1 MIYISKDRQIHVV
14 WSIFRG
20 TSDVHEDFSRA
31 LVKVFLIGN
40 YEKYLLEAV
49 AEGGNLV
56 FDIPQGLPEGA
67 YSLEAIWVKNYNNLL
82 PSSDTL
88 TPSVDSGCRNQP
100 LRWPFKHPHDHRF
113 NDRCIMR
120 SRKDY
125 VFALTEYD
133 SESTFYKDSGD
144 ADIKI
149 RSAVA
154 TYGYDGLSAYEIAVL
169 RGDFNGT
176 EGEYLDS
183 LKFKL
188 EVAQEHKLGGIT
200 AVTKTDDETEEVKVD
215 PETGRLYVKPGGGSL
230 SVATETKL
238 GGIKAANKTDNE
250 TVEAKIGSDGKLY
263 VPKGSEELKAA
274 TETTLGGIKA
284 ATKTSSETV
293 EVKIGSDGK
302 LYVPKGGEELKAAT
316 ETTLGGIK
324 AATKTSLDTQE
335 VKIDP
340 VTGKLYT
347 QPGGEGGVEIVN
359 NPDEEDLHSIEKS
372 ADVHVLQFADK
383 EYNESSFS
391 GLGRVYLRKNI
402 SGGKNVLTQA
412 MMNKAN
418 TRYIIQY
425 DYDLDGATITM
436 PTGCTL
442 DFQGGGLKNGT
453 ISGNNTKISSGLQK
467 IFHSGIILSGNWN
480 VIEIYPEWLG
490 AKGDGVSDDTN
501 VITGT
506 IALAK
511 NLGCK
516 PWVKLCGTYLITDTI
531 YLPQFIKIAG
541 NSSPSFT
548 FDSGDP
554 NIRYTFIANFPEKKK
569 AVLESDTLLN
579 RERLAYNELVGDTDF
594 DEGNA
599 TKTIGIYIKDIS
611 INAIGTGEHDRIYSA
626 IKLSSSPSSI
636 IDNVFT
642 KGTIIGIFGSAM
654 WTTVI
659 RNCYI
664 LAYGYGIYSQ
674 SMNNGGLFNNYID
687 GYDTYSPFEFQK
699 DEQIKDVYY
708 EWNQDSSYGFGDSIN
723 KSYAIV
729 LNYGTPICM
738 GNTMEGWYG
747 GYLIFRSQITLISDY
762 FEKITDFGYN
772 MSYATGMIQ
781 NPKGYSSSLPL
792 IRNSAYNNINI
803 YNYTGGKMSITSSSS
818 TEAQTW
824 SKINL
829 TVPETKLS
837 SIPFNPVLNV
847 EPVVDMDIRASGAND
862 YKGATLE
869 YIITRNYKAHKA
881 IIPASTTVSTPD
893 YASDFVRDVIIE
905 GKGNTSVINITNT
918 VTLGDHTIVFKN
930 LKITGNIQWLF
941 SIRNAT
947 VVFDKVTFD
956 YTNNLSY
963 HYDSPIAKVTFRN
976 CKFSNSKKLFSSDTE
991 SNATIY
997 LDVQN
1002 TDINTA
1008 GSTRVTYKKVAYED
1022 LAIS

>member
-1 MIYISKDRQIHVV
+1 MISKIN
-14 WSIFRG
+14 IGG
-20 TSDVHEDFSRA
+20 TKMAIQDKFNKQNTIYKITKDID
-31 LVKVFLIGN
+31 L
-40 YEKYLLEAV
+40 
-49 AEGGNLV
+49 GG
-56 FDIPQGLPEGA
+56 G
-67 YSLEAIWVKNYNNLL
+67 
-82 PSSDTL
+82 TL
-88 TPSVDSGCRNQP
+88 T
-100 LRWPFKHPHDHRF
+100 
-113 NDRCIMR
+113 I
-120 SRKDY
+120 
-125 VFALTEYD
+125 
-133 SESTFYKDSGD
+133 
-144 ADIKI
+144 
-149 RSAVA
+149 
-154 TYGYDGLSAYEIAVL
+154 
-169 RGDFNGT
+169 
-176 EGEYLDS
+176 
-183 LKFKL
+183 
-188 EVAQEHKLGGIT
+188 
-200 AVTKTDDETEEVKVD
+200 
-215 PETGRLYVKPGGGSL
+215 
-230 SVATETKL
+230 
-238 GGIKAANKTDNE
+238 
-250 TVEAKIGSDGKLY
+250 
-263 VPKGSEELKAA
+263 PK
-274 TETTLGGIKA
+274 
-284 ATKTSSETV
+284 
-293 EVKIGSDGK
+293 
-302 LYVPKGGEELKAAT
+302 
-316 ETTLGGIK
+316 
-324 AATKTSLDTQE
+324 
-335 VKIDP
+335 
-340 VTGKLYT
+340 
-347 QPGGEGGVEIVN
+347 
-359 NPDEEDLHSIEKS
+359 
-372 ADVHVLQFADK
+372 
-383 EYNESSFS
+383 
-391 GLGRVYLRKNI
+391 
-402 SGGKNVLTQA
+402 
-412 MMNKAN
+412 
-418 TRYIIQY
+418 
-425 DYDLDGATITM
+425 
-436 PTGCTL
+436 GCTL
-442 DFQGGGLKNGT
+442 DFQGGSFSNGI
-453 ISGNNTKISSGLQK
+453 ISGNNTKIKANLEK
-467 IFHSGIILSGNWN
+467 IFGDTLSLSESWN
-480 VIEIYPEWLG
+480 ISEVYPEWFG
-490 AKGDGVSDDTN
+490 ATGDGVTDDTSYISQS
-501 VITGT
+501 IT
-506 IALAK
+506 LSK

-531 YLPQFIKIAG
+531 YLPQFIKLAG

-579 RERLAYNELVGDTDF
+579 GERLAYNEIVGDTDF

-599 TKTIGIYIKDIS
+599 TKTTGIYIKDIS
-611 INAIGTGEHDRIYSA
+611 INAIGTGQHDRIYSA

-687 GYDTYSPFEFQK
+687 GYDIYSPFELQK

-708 EWNQDSSYGFGDSIN
+708 EWNQNSSYGFGDSIN

-747 GYLIFRSQITLISDY
+747 GYLIFRSQIALISDY

-803 YNYTGGKMSITSSSS
+803 YNYTGGEMSITSSLS
-818 TEAQTW
+818 TEAQIW

-837 SIPFNPVLNV
+837 SISFNPVLNV
-847 EPVVDMDIRASGAND
+847 EPVVDMDIRASGTND
-862 YKGATLE
+862 YRGATLE

-905 GKGNTSVINITNT
+905 GKGDTSVINITNT

-976 CKFSNSKKLFSSDTE
+976 CKFSNSKKLFSSDIE